1 MYAARNRIR
10 LSPILLEAWAG
21 PSLRCAVTAH
31 LMASEPRAMCKGA
44 AAGAY
49 IFLAYSA
56 DAAYGLVGY
65 LCRSGMVAMPL
76 LHR

>member
-1 MYAARNRIR
+1 MYAARNRIW
-10 LSPILLEAWAG
+10 LSPVLLAASVG
-21 PSLRCAVTAH
+21 PSLRRAVTAY
-31 LMASEPRAMCKGA
+31 LMASEPRAMGKGA

-49 IFLAYSA
+49 IFPAYSA

-65 LCRSGMVAMPL
+65 LCRSGVVAMPL